1 MEISEER
8 LIEIVGTAVAQ
19 GLKAAK
25 INHTCRYDY
34 DPNEIDHVM
43 GMVADMGDGDRRRG
57 VETLRAIHLWA
68 IKRVAKDEAY
78 EANHKLVTTFREAGG
93 SVIFKLAQVFV
104 WSCIVVSIGTALIF
118 FGGKI
123 APLIGR

>member
-8 LIEIVGTAVAQ
+8 LIDIVGTAVAR
-19 GLKAAK
+19 GIKAAK
-25 INHTCRYDY
+25 INHTCRYEY

-93 SVIFKLAQVFV
+93 TVIFKLAQVFV
-104 WSCIVVSIGTALIF
+104 WSCIVVSTGTALIF

-123 APLIGR
+123 APLVGK